1 MQAKYALQKKSWYL
15 PEDNCIC
22 AQLLRQER
30 QHWLCH
36 PVAHGV
42 HDDVEMDCTFT
53 SELSVIVRK
62 QVNSF
67 GRYSKIV
74 NDATIVP
81 QLWLKLM
88 LEGIAACVIV
98 VKRTRY

>member
-42 HDDVEMDCTFT
+42 HDNVEMDCTFT
-53 SELSVIVRK
+53 SELEYYCQK

-67 GRYSKIV
+67 GRYSQR
-74 NDATIVP
+74 NATIVP
-81 QLWLKLM
+81 QLWLKLT

>member
-1 MQAKYALQKKSWYL
+1 
-15 PEDNCIC
+15 
-22 AQLLRQER
+22 
-30 QHWLCH
+30 
-36 PVAHGV
+36 
-42 HDDVEMDCTFT
+42 MDCTFT